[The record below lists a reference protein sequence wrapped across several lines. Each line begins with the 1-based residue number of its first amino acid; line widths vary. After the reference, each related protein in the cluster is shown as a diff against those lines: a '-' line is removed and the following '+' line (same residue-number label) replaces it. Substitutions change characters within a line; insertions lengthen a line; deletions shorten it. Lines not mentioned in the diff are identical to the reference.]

1 MNPDELYK
9 MQWDQAEKM
18 AKTSGGSAL
27 QFMEALQAIDGL
39 KKKLF
44 GANKIPPTNIAE
56 GTKKPKHKITP
67 QQMSEAQAKSLIA
80 KYQSAKSLD
89 EVVTAQLNEQIVQ
102 AKTDIETFLDN
113 VNETPYVP
121 PVYPTDN
128 GIGKPKAFAEY
139 MKEASEL
146 VAKQDYTSL
155 MPTPLLPTLAA
166 KKAYA
171 NEIVNMGFLYGQ
183 KPPLQAIPH
192 EATAVSSSGI
202 AVKDAFLQM
211 KKDDFRI
218 VDLRFSYAAAIM
230 VYQVELFLM
239 KGEKIQ
245 LTFSKEEIHNIDP
258 VHLASVL
265 RMVKRQIDEDC
276 VLSHDEFAEIVKQ
289 HHKNKT
295 YKPYK
300 YPPFPVGVSNEP
312 WGGYDPGGPIVASPK
327 PEPSNDNDIGLEVI
341 KAITKMF
348 PNAET
353 TGTNCP
359 VCKNPGTIIK
369 TIMHMNDL
377 HTQCTR
383 EYIADWL
390 ETLDVDL
397 QIKEN
402 A

>member
-102 AKTDIETFLDN
+102 AKTDIETFL
-113 VNETPYVP
+113 
-121 PVYPTDN
+121 
-128 GIGKPKAFAEY
+128 EY
-139 MKEASEL
+139 TKEAAEHA
-146 VAKQDYTSL
+146 AKH
-155 MPTPLLPTLAA
+155 PHTPLLPTLAA

-327 PEPSNDNDIGLEVI
+327 PEPVTDNELGLEVI
-341 KAITKMF
+341 KVITKMF

-359 VCKNPGTIIK
+359 VCKNPGTIIR